1 MCDVRVK
8 WRNDYI
14 ECVLQGSQRELFVA
28 YFTRF
33 STSFTR
39 TNKKEKV
46 LLLES
51 SALLCSALVMLLLL
65 LPLFLLDALCAMHR
79 RQRKYLICMS
89 VHIKWKHLHMF
100 DLWVK
105 CVIKLQKRAKLLAY
119 TCKTRTPT
127 RTHTHTDS
135 NTTRDR
141 LRDKRED
148 ECVTLE
154 VKSSLREGGRR
165 EEEGKSE

>member
-51 SALLCSALVMLLLL
+51 SALLCSCDVAAAAAALA
-65 LPLFLLDALCAMHR
+65 PISA
-79 RQRKYLICMS
+79 
-89 VHIKWKHLHMF
+89 
-100 DLWVK
+100 
-105 CVIKLQKRAKLLAY
+105 
-119 TCKTRTPT
+119 
-127 RTHTHTDS
+127 
-135 NTTRDR
+135 
-141 LRDKRED
+141 
-148 ECVTLE
+148 
-154 VKSSLREGGRR
+154 
-165 EEEGKSE
+165 